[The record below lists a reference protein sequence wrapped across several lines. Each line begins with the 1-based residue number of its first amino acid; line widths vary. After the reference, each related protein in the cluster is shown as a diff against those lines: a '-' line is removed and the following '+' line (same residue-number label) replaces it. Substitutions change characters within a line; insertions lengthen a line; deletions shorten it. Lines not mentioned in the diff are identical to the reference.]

1 MVAVVRMGMVMDAAG
16 PVIAEMGTHDKGH
29 GDQNH
34 PIVLAGQELFG
45 SQEGKTYRKQEHRY
59 ITMVVLSVAM
69 PQGVNAYGKSQKDH
83 ENFEILIVDQFDP
96 Q

>member
-1 MVAVVRMGMVMDAAG
+1 
-16 PVIAEMGTHDKGH
+16 
-29 GDQNH
+29 
-34 PIVLAGQELFG
+34 
-45 SQEGKTYRKQEHRY
+45 
-59 ITMVVLSVAM
+59 MVVLSVAM